1 MQLKVVDFTE
11 WLGNGRPPWAAYH
24 ALISGRLIALDKQTG
39 VKLVRVVETW
49 RRLMSKFILRVIG
62 QEGKAA
68 CGMGQLAGE
77 FEAGIE
83 GGVHAMRLLLAQ
95 HSPEEDYG
103 FLLIDA

>member
-39 VKLVRVVETW
+39 VKPVRVLETW

-83 GGVHAMRLLLAQ
+83 GGGPCYAPSIGTTLPGGGLWVPPH
-95 HSPEEDYG
+95 
-103 FLLIDA
+103 